1 MEFNTNSKV
10 LEKLLSKVYQ
20 AVPSRTPMAALENF
34 LFEFEDGKL
43 TVTATDLEIF
53 LRSSMSIDSNENK
66 RFTVPAK
73 LLFEIVK
80 ALGDTTI
87 YFTTEE
93 NSKLKIRTDNG
104 VYEVGFT
111 SADDY
116 PVVPTINKDKFVTL
130 NGKIIKKGIEQTKFA
145 ISKDAVRP
153 AMIGTLLEFH
163 PEGINFVATDGHRLV
178 KYSQLFENLPINE
191 QYILPLK
198 AGEVLPKLLY
208 ETDVKIFLSDSN
220 LTFQI
225 GEIEFITRLIA
236 QRYPDYKVVI
246 MVENE
251 KLLKIKLPEFQAA
264 VRRITLFSSINY
276 RQIKL
281 IVTKDK
287 IEISSEDIDHGA
299 SGKEVIPCDFTEEE
313 MILGFNTDF
322 LNDIISNLSCE
333 EIVIK
338 ISSPTKAVLIEPVKQ
353 NENEDILMLL
363 MPVRINS

>member
-130 NGKIIKKGIEQTKFA
+130 NGKIIKKE
-145 ISKDAVRP
+145 
-153 AMIGTLLEFH
+153 
-163 PEGINFVATDGHRLV
+163 
-178 KYSQLFENLPINE
+178 
-191 QYILPLK
+191 
-198 AGEVLPKLLY
+198 
-208 ETDVKIFLSDSN
+208 
-220 LTFQI
+220 
-225 GEIEFITRLIA
+225 
-236 QRYPDYKVVI
+236 
-246 MVENE
+246 
-251 KLLKIKLPEFQAA
+251 
-264 VRRITLFSSINY
+264 
-276 RQIKL
+276 
-281 IVTKDK
+281 
-287 IEISSEDIDHGA
+287 
-299 SGKEVIPCDFTEEE
+299 
-313 MILGFNTDF
+313 
-322 LNDIISNLSCE
+322 LN
-333 EIVIK
+333 
-338 ISSPTKAVLIEPVKQ
+338 KQ
-353 NENEDILMLL
+353 NLQSAKMRFVLQ
-363 MPVRINS
+363 